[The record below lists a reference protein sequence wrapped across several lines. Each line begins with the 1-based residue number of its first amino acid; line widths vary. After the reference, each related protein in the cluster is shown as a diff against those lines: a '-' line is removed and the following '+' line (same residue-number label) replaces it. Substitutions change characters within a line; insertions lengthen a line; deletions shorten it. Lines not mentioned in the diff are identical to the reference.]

1 MAKKKFHDEELPHE
15 LFTTTRQKTK
25 IKNTF
30 ANNTSTDIKLSK
42 AQLSKIIQ
50 WGRILFDLLGKL
62 TGPMMKVYVPLG
74 NFFFFFG
81 TINYC
86 GISISNRWCYSK
98 KMLEKDVVKAE
109 KRITWV
115 ILNEDMDDFIKITKS
130 LGYSRVLNDGVSQT
144 VRHWINKQ
152 EGGFL
157 CMLLGKLGP
166 LMLGNIFTKKSVM
179 KSGRGYNNMDKH
191 F

>member
-50 WGRILFDLLGKL
+50 WGRFLFDLLGKL

-74 NFFFFFG
+74 NFFFFFW
-81 TINYC
+81 Y
-86 GISISNRWCYSK
+86 
-98 KMLEKDVVKAE
+98 
-109 KRITWV
+109 
-115 ILNEDMDDFIKITKS
+115 
-130 LGYSRVLNDGVSQT
+130 
-144 VRHWINKQ
+144 H
-152 EGGFL
+152 
-157 CMLLGKLGP
+157 
-166 LMLGNIFTKKSVM
+166 
-179 KSGRGYNNMDKH
+179 
-191 F
+191 

>member
-50 WGRILFDLLGKL
+50 WGRFLFDLLGKL

-74 NFFFFFG
+74 IFFLVPLTTMASASAIDG
-81 TINYC
+81 VIQKKC
-86 GISISNRWCYSK
+86 LK
-98 KMLEKDVVKAE
+98 KML
-109 KRITWV
+109 
-115 ILNEDMDDFIKITKS
+115 
-130 LGYSRVLNDGVSQT
+130 
-144 VRHWINKQ
+144 
-152 EGGFL
+152 
-157 CMLLGKLGP
+157 
-166 LMLGNIFTKKSVM
+166 
-179 KSGRGYNNMDKH
+179 
-191 F
+191 

>member
-50 WGRILFDLLGKL
+50 WGRFLFDLLGKL

-74 NFFFFFG
+74 NFFLLLVPL
-81 TINYC
+81 TTMASASAIDDVIQKKC
-86 GISISNRWCYSK
+86 LK
-98 KMLEKDVVKAE
+98 KML
-109 KRITWV
+109 
-115 ILNEDMDDFIKITKS
+115 
-130 LGYSRVLNDGVSQT
+130 
-144 VRHWINKQ
+144 
-152 EGGFL
+152 
-157 CMLLGKLGP
+157 
-166 LMLGNIFTKKSVM
+166 
-179 KSGRGYNNMDKH
+179 
-191 F
+191 

>member
-50 WGRILFDLLGKL
+50 WGRFLFDLLGKL

-74 NFFFFFG
+74 NFFFFFF

-115 ILNEDMDDFIKITKS
+115 ILNEDRMILLKLQNHLDI
-130 LGYSRVLNDGVSQT
+130 
-144 VRHWINKQ
+144 Q
-152 EGGFL
+152 E
-157 CMLLGKLGP
+157 
-166 LMLGNIFTKKSVM
+166 
-179 KSGRGYNNMDKH
+179 Y
-191 F
+191 